1 MDTCISMLSRPP
13 LGGLFDYRRANSMA
27 RASFAQSNQRIM
39 LGEDV

>member
-1 MDTCISMLSRPP
+1 MDVYTSMLSRPP

-27 RASFAQSNQRIM
+27 RASFAQSNQTVT